1 MSAPAHARR
10 TLLGRAVLVSV
21 GAGAVVL
28 GAQSMEP
35 APTPA
40 PRAPAAVSSAP
51 AAPAAPVTPRAA
63 ETDLV
68 DASVSTGLRPV
79 TRALGAVVAGQQSWV
94 RIPWTTDAP
103 VCSVAVT
110 VTADGADVGY
120 PVNTGG
126 YSSFYRQDRLAAS
139 VHDYTAVR
147 FLVPA
152 FSAAKV
158 LTADVTASYTTTSG
172 AGGAGGAGA
181 TGKAGTAARAPTPC
195 VGTSVTRTYRVTL
208 PVQAPSAA
216 PAAALAEPAA
226 ATSSSA
232 D

>member
-1 MSAPAHARR
+1 MSAPAQARR
-10 TLLGRAVLVSV
+10 TLLGRAVLVAV

-40 PRAPAAVSSAP
+40 PRAAAAVSSAP
-51 AAPAAPVTPRAA
+51 AAPVTPLAA
-63 ETDLV
+63 ESDLV

-79 TRALGAVVAGQQSWV
+79 TRALGAVVAGRQSWV

-158 LTADVTASYTTTSG
+158 VTADVTASYTTTSG
-172 AGGAGGAGA
+172 AGTASTAGA
-181 TGKAGTAARAPTPC
+181 TGKAGTAARASTPPC

-208 PVQAPSAA
+208 PVQPPSAA
-216 PAAALAEPAA
+216 PAAALADPAA
-226 ATSSSA
+226 ATASSA

>member
-1 MSAPAHARR
+1 MSAPAQARR
-10 TLLGRAVLVSV
+10 TLLGRAVLVAV

-63 ETDLV
+63 ESDLV

-158 LTADVTASYTTTSG
+158 LTADVTASYTTTNGTRTSRA
-172 AGGAGGAGA
+172 AGM
-181 TGKAGTAARAPTPC
+181 AAWAATPC
-195 VGTSVTRTYRVTL
+195 VGTSITRTYRVTL
-208 PVQAPSAA
+208 PVQPPSAA
-216 PAAALAEPAA
+216 PAAALADPAA

>member
-1 MSAPAHARR
+1 
-10 TLLGRAVLVSV
+10 
-21 GAGAVVL
+21 
-28 GAQSMEP
+28 MEP

-40 PRAPAAVSSAP
+40 PRATAAVSS
-51 AAPAAPVTPRAA
+51 APAAPVTPRAA
-63 ETDLV
+63 ESDLV

-103 VCSVAVT
+103 VCSVSVT
-110 VTADGADVGY
+110 VAAVGADVGY

-139 VHDYTAVR
+139 VRDYTAVR

-158 LTADVTASYTTTSG
+158 VTADVTASYTTTSG
-172 AGGAGGAGA
+172 AGAAGA
-181 TGKAGTAARAPTPC
+181 AAKAGTAARASTPC

-216 PAAALAEPAA
+216 PAAALADPAA

>member
-1 MSAPAHARR
+1 MSAPAQARR
-10 TLLGRAVLVSV
+10 TLLGRAVLVAV

-63 ETDLV
+63 ESDLV

-172 AGGAGGAGA
+172 AGAAGA
-181 TGKAGTAARAPTPC
+181 AAKAGTAARASTPC

-216 PAAALAEPAA
+216 PAAALADPAA

>member
-1 MSAPAHARR
+1 MSALAQARR
-10 TLLGRAVLVSV
+10 TLLGRAVLVAV

-40 PRAPAAVSSAP
+40 PRAAAAVSSAP
-51 AAPAAPVTPRAA
+51 AAPVTPLAA
-63 ETDLV
+63 ESDLV

-158 LTADVTASYTTTSG
+158 LTADVTASYTTTNGTRTSRA
-172 AGGAGGAGA
+172 AGM
-181 TGKAGTAARAPTPC
+181 AAWAATPC
-195 VGTSVTRTYRVTL
+195 VGTSITRTYRVTL

-216 PAAALAEPAA
+216 PAAALADPAA

>member
-1 MSAPAHARR
+1 MSATAQAPRR
-10 TLLGRAVLVSV
+10 TLLGRAALVAV
-21 GAGAVVL
+21 GAGVVVL
-28 GAQSMEP
+28 GAQAMEP

-40 PRAPAAVSSAP
+40 ARPAAASSSAP
-51 AAPAAPVTPRAA
+51 ATPVTHLAS
-63 ETDLV
+63 ESDLV

-103 VCSVAVT
+103 VCSVSVT

-152 FSAAKV
+152 LSAAKV
-158 LTADVTASYTTTSG
+158 VTADVTASYTTTSG
-172 AGGAGGAGA
+172 TSTSGAVGAL
-181 TGKAGTAARAPTPC
+181 GKAGTTTRASTPC
-195 VGTSVTRTYRVTL
+195 VGPSVTRTYRVTL
-208 PVQAPSAA
+208 AVQPPSAG
-216 PAAALAEPAA
+216 PAAALADRTA
-226 ATSSSA
+226 ATSGSA
-232 D
+232 G